1 MCALHS
7 YFWQILQALYRVSQL
22 NRAQGAGQCR
32 QCEPVRASSI
42 KHFIF
47 LTNATCRLACDNGP
61 LPLDDAFAN
70 IIGKMYS
77 IDLFNVAISEHILDA
92 AVHNKDL
99 NLFTLQ
105 YCKVTP
111 DLGRVFEGHPTLN
124 FLEWVSLSPPC
135 SKFWLVSTQADCNWQ
150 RCRTCGFGGSP
161 GQQATFA
168 WNFAVR
174 FPNQMFW
181 LTKKY

>member
-1 MCALHS
+1 VRYILTFDKYCRLFTEFPNSIVLKALTNTENVNQFEQVPS
-7 YFWQILQALYRVSQL
+7 NI
-22 NRAQGAGQCR
+22 
-32 QCEPVRASSI
+32 P
-42 KHFIF
+42 F

-135 SKFWLVSTQADCNWQ
+135 SKF
-150 RCRTCGFGGSP
+150 
-161 GQQATFA
+161 
-168 WNFAVR
+168 
-174 FPNQMFW
+174 
-181 LTKKY
+181 